1 MSYDWNFSRLAPYAE
16 AFAWGTATT
25 LALTGV
31 VIVIGTILGI
41 FLGLLIRARAVRV
54 VLHPV
59 IDVFRALPPLVLLL
73 FMYFL
78 LTRQVV
84 GVAVPAFWV
93 CAIGMSLNLAA
104 FTADLVRAAIER
116 IPREVTD
123 AGAALG
129 MSRRQATRYLVLPH
143 VMREI
148 VPGMTIL
155 YIGMLKMSS
164 LASVINVREVV
175 YTAQT
180 VIADVSRSLEAWTV
194 VALIYLVLV
203 IPATYMARS
212 VERWAGRG
220 LRTEGTA

>member
-1 MSYDWNFSRLAPYAE
+1 MNYDWNFARLAPYAE
-16 AFAWGTATT
+16 AFVWGAATT
-25 LALTGV
+25 LALTGL

-41 FLGLLIRARAVRV
+41 GLGVIMRDRAMRV
-54 VLHPV
+54 VFHPI
-59 IDVFRALPPLVLLL
+59 IDVLRALPPLVLLL

-78 LTRQVV
+78 LTRQII

-93 CAIGMSLNLAA
+93 CAVGMSLNLAA
-104 FTADLVRAAIER
+104 FTADLVRAAIEKV
-116 IPREVTD
+116 PREVTD

-129 MSRRQATRYLVLPH
+129 MSHRQMTRHLVLPH

-180 VIADVSRSLEAWTV
+180 VIADVSRSLEAWTI
-194 VALIYLVLV
+194 VALIYLAMVL
-203 IPATYMARS
+203 PATYFARG

-220 LRTEGTA
+220 LHTGDTA